1 MVRGAERFCRI
12 SVIVATP
19 PSRARLEVQIRFS
32 AGQMVRKSKP
42 ARHDRTSRVDSL
54 REVET
59 GGMSTTTPMR

>member
-1 MVRGAERFCRI
+1 
-12 SVIVATP
+12 
-19 PSRARLEVQIRFS
+19 
-32 AGQMVRKSKP
+32 MVRKSKP